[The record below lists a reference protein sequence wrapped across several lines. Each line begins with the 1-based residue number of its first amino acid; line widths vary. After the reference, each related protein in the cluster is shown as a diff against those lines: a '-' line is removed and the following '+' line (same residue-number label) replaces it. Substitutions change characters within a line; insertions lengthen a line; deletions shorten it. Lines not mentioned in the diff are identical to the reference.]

1 MTTTV
6 LYATL
11 GPDVVEYIIN
21 HAECPV
27 VFVGSV
33 HVPAI
38 LSLIKKLPTVKAIV
52 SLDSWTSISATGSR
66 PGISS
71 GEALKA
77 WGSSVG
83 VQVLDIVERKSPCYV
98 AFLRDSSLTIFRTS
112 LTQSKPSVSLRPSL
126 TLPLLLLTA
135 PVSVTLP
142 E

>member
-1 MTTTV
+1 MNEKIEWQWVNLACASYSMTTTV

-38 LSLIKKLPTVKAIV
+38 LELIQKLPTVKAVV
-52 SLDSWTSISATGSR
+52 SLDSWTSISAQGSQ
-66 PGISS
+66 PGAKS
-71 GEALKA
+71 GDVLKA
-77 WGSSVG
+77 WGQSVG
-83 VQVLDIVERKSPCYV
+83 VQVMDIVER
-98 AFLRDSSLTIFRTS
+98 
-112 LTQSKPSVSLRPSL
+112 
-126 TLPLLLLTA
+126 
-135 PVSVTLP
+135 

>member
-52 SLDSWTSISATGSR
+52 SLDSWTSISAQGSR
-66 PGISS
+66 PGVT
-71 GEALKA
+71 GGDALKA
-77 WGSSVG
+77 WGESVG
-83 VQVLDIVERKSPCYV
+83 VQVLDIVERECFWIPFSCFCIEP
-98 AFLRDSSLTIFRTS
+98 D
-112 LTQSKPSVSLRPSL
+112 PSL
-126 TLPLLLLTA
+126 
-135 PVSVTLP
+135 SHCFSRSSRGRKP
-142 E
+142 ETPHSSCPF